1 MDRHE
6 DFFAFQTFKLWSFEA
21 EMRYSPRAQT
31 MISLIQS
38 VWCSI
43 VSKYGLSFT
52 VSLIDHLR
60 IIESRP
66 AVYSFELNGH
76 HRIAFT
82 PEYVGFTRIYI
93 SVYPP
98 SNLPARCPDSS
109 ASRIWNEICVLPT
122 GRSRPRVISSSREHN
137 YLPTTMQKSTRHNF
151 EVFRTVFIIRK
162 LTNSKVLT
170 FLVLGDL
177 SGTSDETSS
186 SGCNKTDLLTRRCVT
201 SDS

>member
-82 PEYVGFTRIYI
+82 PEYVGFTRVYI
-93 SVYPP
+93 SVYPIRSVQLTGP
-98 SNLPARCPDSS
+98 V
-109 ASRIWNEICVLPT
+109 SRLVRITYLERDLRSTHWPIPT
-122 GRSRPRVISSSREHN
+122 QSH
-137 YLPTTMQKSTRHNF
+137 F
-151 EVFRTVFIIRK
+151 FI
-162 LTNSKVLT
+162 
-170 FLVLGDL
+170 
-177 SGTSDETSS
+177 
-186 SGCNKTDLLTRRCVT
+186 
-201 SDS
+201 